1 MATLAIPAV
10 RHSVGRLVPRYDIY
24 WPLVLF
30 IWKIHAFNVNMI
42 LILVILN
49 VSWWARSL
57 YTYPCDLSHQSD
69 TSVPRRTVW
78 GGLTGE
84 NMHWLTVVL
93 TSLHIVPG
101 VREGEVEVNLP
112 TDGQGE
118 EEGEDQLDQAH
129 HVGNYSRSEV
139 RRH

>member
-1 MATLAIPAV
+1 M
-10 RHSVGRLVPRYDIY
+10 
-24 WPLVLF
+24 F
-30 IWKIHAFNVNMI
+30 
-42 LILVILN
+42 LILVILI
-49 VSWWARSL
+49 VSWLARSL
-57 YTYPCDLSHQSD
+57 YTGPCDLSHQSD

-78 GGLTGE
+78 GGLTGD
-84 NMHWLTVVL
+84 VFL
-93 TSLHIVPG
+93 TSLNIVPG